1 MLSGEYGIG
10 AQITFLKSNVL
21 QSVISYCKISS
32 NFPSLVKIESVLLS
46 SENAGYKVYPL
57 YSAYRG
63 LSFAITGA
71 KTAITINKKRRYRQ
85 TRATL
90 SFLV

>member
-1 MLSGEYGIG
+1 M
-10 AQITFLKSNVL
+10 
-21 QSVISYCKISS
+21 
-32 NFPSLVKIESVLLS
+32 ESVLLS
-46 SENAGYKVYPL
+46 SENAGYNVYPL

-71 KTAITINKKRRYRQ
+71 KTAITINKKRRYKQ

-90 SFLV
+90 SFLNWFQAYFLNEKFSKFCVLIFFIYMIF